1 MIGCFRTI
9 FAAAMLLTGQALAG
23 LPAIEDVQQDPDRQV
38 ATVVPSDPEVRW
50 QQYLA
55 ANRWQEGPNGH
66 GANHFFI
73 ASGTVRV
80 GRPFGD
86 GWVAARNA
94 AYRKAV
100 ILAKSA
106 IAEWI
111 APTIDN
117 HDALDFLHQ
126 GGAVAPEI
134 VDAVDTDRQLS
145 VIEKSERLVDAE
157 LDRLMRRYDP
167 DWDGTGLSD
176 AEKRR
181 RVVAQREV
189 IRSALKQRARF
200 MVRGASPIF
209 NAEGPNDLEQY
220 TVTVGIVWSP
230 RLVDTVERLHR
241 ASGDAV
247 AGEPGL
253 SVAQRIDAMLAT
265 DPNALA
271 GFQGLRVWR
280 DGDGNPVVVSVYAID
295 RQGSDAISQR
305 RAALHARGQ
314 IATLIAEDIVSRDS
328 TGGQHILDSYADGV
342 TRNYDETTFHSR
354 ITATARGIEL
364 AGVRLVRTWKGK
376 HPVSRT
382 PMYVGVFAWSADSRD
397 RARMLGGP
405 PGTGRL
411 AADSSEEGASQASAG
426 IAGPSASRADF

>member
-1 MIGCFRTI
+1 MIGCLRPVV
-9 FAAAMLLTGQALAG
+9 AVAVLLGGPALAE
-23 LPAIEDVQQDPDRQV
+23 LSAIEDMQQDPDAQV
-38 ATVVPSDPEVRW
+38 VSVLPSDPEVRW

-55 ANRWQEGPNGH
+55 ANGWHEGPNGE
-66 GANHFFI
+66 GSDHFFI

-117 HDALDFLHQ
+117 HDSLDFLHQ
-126 GGAVAPEI
+126 GGGVAPEI

-145 VIEKSERLVDAE
+145 VVQKSERLLDAE

-176 AEKRR
+176 AEKRQ

-189 IRSALKQRARF
+189 IRNSLKQRARF
-200 MVRGASPIF
+200 MVRGASPMF
-209 NAEGPNDLEQY
+209 NAEGANDLNQY
-220 TVTVGIVWSP
+220 SVTVGIVWSP
-230 RLVDTVERLHR
+230 KLIDTVERLR
-241 ASGDAV
+241 RPSGSASKGR
-247 AGEPGL
+247 PGL
-253 SVAQRIDAMLAT
+253 SITQRIDAMLEK
-265 DPNALA
+265 DRYALA
-271 GFQGLRVWR
+271 AFQGLRVWR
-280 DGDGNPVVVSVYAID
+280 DGDGNPVVVSAYAID
-295 RQGSDAISQR
+295 RQGSDSISQR

-314 IATLIAEDIVSRDS
+314 IATWIAEDIVSRDS
-328 TGGQHILDSYADGV
+328 TGGQHILDSYADGL
-342 TRNYDETTFHSR
+342 TRNYDETTFHTR
-354 ITATARGIEL
+354 ITATARDIEIP
-364 AGVRLVRTWKGK
+364 GVRQVGTWKGK
-376 HPVSRT
+376 HPVSRA

-397 RARMLGGP
+397 RARKLSGFSGEDGP
-405 PGTGRL
+405 VPNRVGHVTTPALTGM
-411 AADSSEEGASQASAG
+411 EG
-426 IAGPSASRADF
+426 PRASRADF